1 MEEIFN
7 INIQAMGS
15 RNPELAKKLMEVTS
29 LKRFEIY
36 NKSGEIT
43 LDLNIYDKELGVAL
57 YKNPREE
64 VTNMLKKFA
73 PLNNYFYFYLFGIGN
88 GFLPFILLQNNPK
101 LRRLII
107 IEPELELLA
116 IALHI
121 LDFSKDI
128 ITGRLQCYA
137 SKQLNETLLR
147 NILFEDNSI
156 MSAKLFD
163 IYASTYYENFY
174 MQEFIDITQRFI
186 RSIDYYLLLMGDKIE
201 DTFTGLRQNISF
213 LSQITNYPSLRH
225 LSTKR
230 NSDIAIVVSTGP
242 SLYKQLPLLQQIAP
256 YATLISV
263 DASLPILEE
272 HGIVPDLCVS
282 MERDEPTS
290 AFFQKTSSEFKKEI
304 IFVCATLQHPTVFAA
319 LQNKTIVPVFRPHA
333 SNKCFKLHDYGY
345 IGKGMSAANM
355 AHDLAYEMGF
365 KKCVL
370 IGQDL
375 SFAPDGATHSKGH
388 IFQSNPSIQEEV
400 EAGNI
405 FEIPAYG
412 LNGSVKTHKYC
423 KAFLDGLQE
432 SAQAYSLK
440 MLTINATEGGA
451 NIPGTL
457 EVAFETI
464 VKETVQNSTPK
475 TPILISF
482 AKNISAK
489 KDKKRLDQTV
499 ENIAA
504 QGCKMSKQ
512 ISALI
517 SELDTFLF
525 TISNAAQ
532 EEKNFHL
539 SFEEI
544 SKLVNKVDD
553 MRETIINNKVF
564 ETFYITQF
572 ASVLKN
578 IELSILEISQKTYDN
593 EIVRRIAYLQ
603 QYSLL
608 YKEILEMT
616 QKTLEILKL
625 YK

>member
-7 INIQAMGS
+7 TNIQAMNS
-15 RNPELAKKLMEVTS
+15 KNPELAKKLMEVTS

-36 NKSGEIT
+36 DESGEIT
-43 LDLNIYDKELGVAL
+43 LDLNIYDKEHGTVL

-64 VTNMLKKFA
+64 VADMLKKFA
-73 PLNNYFYFYLFGIGN
+73 PLKDYSYFYLFGIGN

-101 LRRLII
+101 LKRLVI

-116 IALHI
+116 IALHL

-128 ITGRLQCYA
+128 TTGRLQCYI
-137 SKQLNETLLR
+137 SKQIDETLLH

-156 MSAKLFD
+156 MSSKLFD
-163 IYASTYYENFY
+163 MYAGAYYENFY
-174 MQEFIDITQRFI
+174 MQEFVDITRRFLYA
-186 RSIDYYLLLMGDKIE
+186 IDYYLLLMGNNME

-213 LSQITNYPSLRH
+213 LSQITNYPSLKH

-230 NSDIAIVVSTGP
+230 NSDIAVIVSTGP
-242 SLYKQLPLLQQIAP
+242 SLHKQLPLLKQIAP
-256 YATLISV
+256 YATIISV

-272 HGIVPDLCVS
+272 HGIAPDLCVS

-290 AFFQKTSSEFKKEI
+290 AFFQKTSSEFKKDI
-304 IFVCATLQHPTVFAA
+304 IFVCATLQHPTVFEA

-375 SFAPDGATHSKGH
+375 SFAPDGTTHSKGH
-388 IFQSNPSIQEEV
+388 IFQSDPDIQREV

-412 LNGSVKTHKYC
+412 LNGTVKTHIYW
-423 KAFLDGLQE
+423 KAFLDGLKE
-432 SAQAYSLK
+432 SAHAYSHQ
-440 MLTINATEGGA
+440 MLTLNATEGGA
-451 NIPGTL
+451 NIPRTL
-457 EVAFETI
+457 EVAFETV
-464 VKETVQNSTPK
+464 VKETIQSTTLK
-475 TPILISF
+475 TPILISL
-482 AKNISAK
+482 AKNTSAK
-489 KDKKRLDQTV
+489 KDKRKLDRTI
-499 ENIAA
+499 ENIAV
-504 QGCKMSKQ
+504 QGRKMVKQ
-512 ISALI
+512 ISALV

-525 TISNAAQ
+525 TITNGTQ
-532 EEKNFHL
+532 EEKDFYL

-544 SKLVNKVDD
+544 SKLVNKADD
-553 MRETIINNKVF
+553 IRETIINNTVF
-564 ETFYITQF
+564 ETFYITLF
-572 ASVLKN
+572 NSSLKN
-578 IELSILEISQKTYDN
+578 IELSILEILQKPYDN
-593 EIVRRIAYLQ
+593 EIVRRIDYLE
-603 QYSLL
+603 QYSIL
-608 YKEILEMT
+608 YKEIVEMT
-616 QKTLEILKL
+616 QKTLEILKS